1 MSNPTQSVTVTVV
14 VESGTTPAERALT
27 RAQTCYTLTGSH
39 AELMVG
45 FKRHT
50 TPGIITALATS
61 MAMLEGLELEQEPPP
76 SAQPPRE
83 LAAAG

>member
-14 VESGTTPAERALT
+14 VESGTTLAERALT

-61 MAMLEGLELEQEPPP
+61 KAMLEGLELGQEPPP